1 MVEPLDAAALDRLF
15 REARSRNAWVEEELE
30 PETWRTLYDLV
41 KFGPTSAN
49 ISPARFVFVAT
60 AQGKTKL
67 EPHLSQGNKKA
78 LAAACIVIVGHDLDF
93 PEHMPR
99 LFPHN
104 PDAKSWF
111 ADPVGRETAA
121 FRNGSLQ
128 GGYLIA
134 AARAM
139 GLDVG
144 PMSGFDAAGVERD
157 FFSGTAVKANFLC
170 ALGHGADA
178 PHPRSPRLGFDEACR
193 IA

>member
-1 MVEPLDAAALDRLF
+1 MMQPLGDAALDQLF
-15 REARSRNAWVEEELE
+15 REARSRNAWAQEELA

-41 KFGPTSAN
+41 KTGPTSAN
-49 ISPARFVFVAT
+49 ISPARFVFVTT
-60 AQGKTKL
+60 AEGKARL
-67 EPHLSQGNKKA
+67 APHLSEGNRKA
-78 LAAACIVIVGHDLDF
+78 LAAACIVVVGHDLDF

-111 ADPVGRETAA
+111 ADPVGREVAA
-121 FRNGSLQ
+121 FRNGSMQ
-128 GGYLIA
+128 GGYLIC
-134 AARAM
+134 AARAL

-144 PMSGFDAAGVERD
+144 PMSGFDAAGVERE
-157 FFSGTAVKANFLC
+157 FFAGTQIKANLLC
-170 ALGHGADA
+170 ALGHGADQ